1 MFQLS
6 SDTLKTMGA
15 EITTREIKQEPELW
29 QETFDNY
36 LKEKEEISS
45 FLKKIIESANS
56 KKLKLFLLELEHLNM
71 LEILFVLIF
80 KPMGIE
86 EIIYSIVLH
95 QLT

>member
-45 FLKKIIESANS
+45 FLKR
-56 KKLKLFLLELEHLNM
+56 
-71 LEILFVLIF
+71 
-80 KPMGIE
+80 
-86 EIIYSIVLH
+86 
-95 QLT
+95 

>member
-45 FLKKIIESANS
+45 FLKKIIESADS
-56 KKLKLFLLELEHLNM
+56 KKN
-71 LEILFVLIF
+71 
-80 KPMGIE
+80 
-86 EIIYSIVLH
+86 
-95 QLT
+95 